1 MTPLRVSKKKLKSN
15 VGRKTKTVVKRSAK
29 DVRKRMKRKEAFKR
43 RAQLKNPMK
52 ESGKT

>member
-1 MTPLRVSKKKLKSN
+1 VTPLRASKKKLKSN
-15 VGRKTKTVVKRSAK
+15 VGKKMKKVVKKSGK
-29 DVRKRMKRKEAFKR
+29 DVRKRMRRKESFKR